1 LFDSTNIM
9 TSTAT
14 LLNPTNVV
22 WLLSEGELDHN
33 AAKERF
39 GLKSEKSVVCLINYV
54 KYHGQTNKNQ

>member
-1 LFDSTNIM
+1 MFDSTNIM

-54 KYHGQTNKNQ
+54 KF